1 MRPRTVAIF
10 FVLSIAAFISFGCA
24 SADSKPA
31 PPVPAATPAP
41 APPAAPTEIELVQ
54 TPGQFE
60 NRELKLKPGN
70 YVFRITNK
78 GVNHEVGFY
87 LQENDE
93 KGKAVTGSDAG
104 HVKSG
109 ETTKTGTVALAKGK
123 YVYSCPLNPTPH
135 YVITVE

>member
-1 MRPRTVAIF
+1 MRPRTVATILF
-10 FVLSIAAFISFGCA
+10 LTIAAFISFGCA

-31 PPVPAATPAP
+31 PAAPTAKP
-41 APPAAPTEIELVQ
+41 APPATPTEIELAQ

-60 NRELKLKPGN
+60 NKELKLKPGN
-70 YVFRITNK
+70 YVFKIVNK

-93 KGKAVTGSDAG
+93 KGKAVAGSDAG
-104 HVKSG
+104 HVRNG
-109 ETTKTGTVALAKGK
+109 ETTTTGTVTLTKGK